1 MSARAFRPGGAG
13 AALTIKVTAR
23 APRTE
28 VKGVMEDGTLKIA
41 VAAPPE
47 DGKANAALIAFLAR
61 ELGVRQ
67 DQVEIVAGHH
77 AAHKLISILGLS
89 SQEVEAR
96 LIRAD

>member
-1 MSARAFRPGGAG
+1 MSARVFKPGGAG

-28 VKGVMEDGTLKIA
+28 VKGLMEDGTLKIA

-77 AAHKLISILGLS
+77 ATHKLVSILGLTG
-89 SQEVEAR
+89 QEVEAR
-96 LIRAD
+96 LIPAE